1 MRKSAFLQHI
11 KRTHQIISCCLV
23 GTFCYN
29 HLNTTVIFACVIL
42 LQSKIF
48 TSEDG
53 EDLEYIST
61 FQLKS
66 DTEEVP
72 KPGQRNQ

>member
-1 MRKSAFLQHI
+1 M
-11 KRTHQIISCCLV
+11 T
-23 GTFCYN
+23 
-29 HLNTTVIFACVIL
+29 TTVIFACVIL

-53 EDLEYIST
+53 EDLEYLST

-72 KPGQRNQ
+72 KPGQRNQK